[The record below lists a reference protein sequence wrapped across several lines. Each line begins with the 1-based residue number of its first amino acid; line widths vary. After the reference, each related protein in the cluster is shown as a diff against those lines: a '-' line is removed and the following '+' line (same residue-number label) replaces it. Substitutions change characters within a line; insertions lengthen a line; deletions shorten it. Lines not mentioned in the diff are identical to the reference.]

1 MGNLYSIK
9 TNPTV
14 LIASISAKVVL
25 LTHKPHKKRLS
36 LLRRADRMAIFAT
49 SAEKTKL
56 LLRDAILLMKRSLSL
71 PPFNN
76 GIFAGCWDPQISITE
91 TPTAKT
97 TISLSFS
104 PLETSFLV
112 NFLLFSLLQF
122 FMLVFSLFCNNFN
135 INFYFLWLLLLLFW
149 SDD

>member
-1 MGNLYSIK
+1 LSHSGQ
-9 TNPTV
+9 
-14 LIASISAKVVL
+14 
-25 LTHKPHKKRLS
+25 S
-36 LLRRADRMAIFAT
+36 LLNQNESNGPDSVHKRKG
-49 SAEKTKL
+49 SASDSQAAQKTAFFVAPSGPNGDICHVSRENKAP
-56 LLRDAILLMKRSLSL
+56 LRDAILLMKRSLSL

-112 NFLLFSLLQF
+112 RFVLVSPLQF

-135 INFYFLWLLLLLFW
+135 INFYFLWLLLLLF
-149 SDD
+149 